1 MKYYWAMK
9 KVWVYLLDYQR
20 KHFDW
25 KLYVTILLFIACCI
39 AVNYRLD
46 FEDSIIDSY
55 HGRPIKW
62 LWMFLFHAFP
72 FVSVCFIL
80 YAFGKERSWLSSGNF
95 WLKIFIGFGLLAF
108 DRSFYGFRIWLADV
122 PRLELH
128 FILRCLNWASSLIL
142 VVIPLLIIYPIIE
155 RDDERNWYGL
165 KWKRFDAKPYL
176 FLLLIASIF
185 IGIGSFLSE
194 INEYYPRY
202 LKAGANLYLRANPET
217 PEWWLVTIYELS
229 YGSNFISVELIFRGF
244 LIFAFTRTLGSYAV
258 LPMVATYAFLHF
270 GKPVGE
276 TISSVF
282 GGYVLGIISLNSRNI
297 WGGIFI
303 HLGVAWLM
311 ELFGWL
317 HR

>member
-1 MKYYWAMK
+1 MK
-9 KVWVYLLDYQR
+9 KVLAYLKDYQI

-25 KLYVTILLFIACCI
+25 KMYGVILLFIAICI
-39 AVNYRLD
+39 VINYRFD

-55 HGRPIKW
+55 HGKPIKW

-72 FVSVCFIL
+72 FLSVCVIL
-80 YAFGKERSWLSSGNF
+80 YAFGKEKSWLTSKNF
-95 WLKIFIGFGLLAF
+95 WLKILIGFGLLAF
-108 DRSFYGFRIWLADV
+108 DRSFYGFRIWLADL
-122 PRLELH
+122 PRLEYP
-128 FILRCLNWASSLIL
+128 FVLRCFNWASSLIL
-142 VVIPLLIIYPIIE
+142 VVIPMLVLYPMIE
-155 RDDERNWYGL
+155 KDKERIWYGL
-165 KWKRFDAKPYL
+165 KWERFDPKPYL
-176 FLLLIASIF
+176 FLLGVAAIF

-202 LKAGANLYLRANPET
+202 LASGANIYLRGNPDT
-217 PEWWLVTIYELS
+217 PEWWLVAIYELC

-244 LIFAFTRTLGSYAV
+244 LIFAFSRTLGSYAV

-270 GKPVGE
+270 GKPLGE

-282 GGYVLGIISLNSRNI
+282 GGYVLGIISYNSRNI

>member
-1 MKYYWAMK
+1 MYTWVMKT
-9 KVWVYLLDYQR
+9 VWSYFIAYQR

-25 KLYVTILLFIACCI
+25 KMYGVILIFIIICI
-39 AVNYRLD
+39 IINYRLD

-55 HGRPIKW
+55 HGSPIKW
-62 LWMFLFHAFP
+62 LWMFLFHTFP
-72 FVSVCFIL
+72 FVSVSLII
-80 YAFGKERSWLSSGNF
+80 YAFGKEKSWLSSKNY
-95 WLKIFIGFGLLAF
+95 WLKIFVGFGLLAF
-108 DRSFYGFRIWLADV
+108 DRSFYGFSVWFQDLPKA
-122 PRLELH
+122 EFY
-128 FILRCLNWASSLIL
+128 FIIKCLSWASSLIL
-142 VVIPLLIIYPIIE
+142 VVIPMLLLYPVLE
-155 RDDERNWYGL
+155 KDQEKNGYGL
-165 KWKRFDAKPYL
+165 KWKKFDPKPYC
-176 FLLLIASIF
+176 FLLFIAAIF

-202 LKAGANLYLRANPET
+202 LTSGASRYLSANPET
-217 PEWWLVTIYELS
+217 PEWQTLLFYELC

-270 GKPVGE
+270 GKPLGE

-282 GGYVLGIISLNSRNI
+282 GGYILGIISYNSRNI

-317 HR
+317 QQ